1 MTEEIEKLQKYQS
14 EARLFEKRLQIL
26 LNDFTGFREKC
37 QKEDILNLKALKELN
52 EIEDNFINYSGAFE
66 CFESEIKNQLNSLL
80 EEENDRICQE
90 DQREMAE
97 YRNYCF

>member
-14 EARLFEKRLQIL
+14 EVRLFEKRLL
-26 LNDFTGFREKC
+26 DMLNDLSGFRAKC
-37 QKEDILNLKALKELN
+37 QRENILNSKALKELN